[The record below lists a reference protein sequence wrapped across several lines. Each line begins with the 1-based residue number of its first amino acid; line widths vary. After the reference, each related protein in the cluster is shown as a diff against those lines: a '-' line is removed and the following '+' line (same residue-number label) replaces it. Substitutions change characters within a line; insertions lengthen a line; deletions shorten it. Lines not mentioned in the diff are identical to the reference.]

1 VGVCVFFFSPS
12 FLTFPVTK
20 IKMKEKE
27 KKKKNRERERE
38 RKRDVKNMGS
48 C

>member
-1 VGVCVFFFSPS
+1 VCVFFFSPS
-12 FLTFPVTK
+12 FLTFPGRK

-27 KKKKNRERERE
+27 KKKKIERERE